1 MEDSSLQFA
10 QPIWML
16 VGLLVCAGIIAVFV
30 RFDRRRESDLAKII
44 HPRFRQRLTEGFSP
58 WRRNLKR
65 GLWLAAVALLFTAVA
80 RPQKGYEWTQ
90 VKRKGIDILF
100 AVDTSRSMLAEDLT
114 PNRLERAKMGITD
127 FVERL
132 ESDRV
137 GLIPFAGSAF
147 ALCPLTLDYDA
158 FRESLDALNTELIPR
173 QGTDLASAIKE
184 AERLFDE
191 AGNNHRILVLLT
203 DGEDLQ
209 GSVVDAAKAA
219 AKKGMS
225 IYTVGV
231 GSPDGATIP
240 IRYQNGR
247 NDFVRDEDGNVVRTK
262 LDEGTLRKIA
272 EQTEGLYVPLGRG
285 AEGLNTIYQERLR
298 LVPKSEMDQRME
310 RIPLERF
317 EWPLGAAVVLLLA
330 EFFIGDRRRVKPVRA
345 LPSAARRM
353 NPLPRVTPLLVFG
366 MACSLGVVSSRASD
380 AEDPRVIYNRGTEAY
395 EKGDFNA
402 ASEALRV
409 SLRTPDLTLQHK
421 AYYNL
426 GNTLYRTGQTSLE
439 KDPDVTI
446 KSWEGA
452 VKAYDDA
459 LALNSADEDARFNK
473 EWVAKKLKE
482 LKKQQQES
490 QKNDPNK
497 KDSEDQ
503 DKKDE
508 SKKDESKE
516 DSKDS
521 KDEEKKESDSSKE
534 SGDSKDGKEGGEEKP
549 EDSSGKEEGEKPEQK
564 GDQKGEDSQEEKPEE
579 QEGEKPGEK
588 KEPGEKEGKEA
599 SEESGEQEAGEVSE
613 ERGEKQEMTAE
624 EARQL
629 LESLKGDERQI
640 IPIPQAPRG
649 RLRSDNTTK
658 GKTW

>member
-1 MEDSSLQFA
+1 MDDATLHFV
-10 QPIWML
+10 QPIWIF
-16 VGLLVCAGIIAVFV
+16 VGLLACAAIFYLFV
-30 RFDRRRESDLAKII
+30 RFDRRREADLAKVV

-80 RPQKGYEWTQ
+80 RPQKGYEWLE

-114 PNRLERAKMGITD
+114 PNRLERAKLGIID

-158 FRESLDALNTELIPR
+158 FRESLDALDTDLIPR

-209 GSVVDAAKAA
+209 GSVVDAAKEA

-240 IRYQNGR
+240 ILYQNGR
-247 NDFVRDEDGNVVRTK
+247 RDFVRDEEGRVVRTK
-262 LDEGTLRKIA
+262 LDEKTLREIA

-310 RIPLERF
+310 KIPLERF
-317 EWPLGAAVVLLLA
+317 EWPLGAALFLLLA
-330 EFFIGDRRRVKPVRA
+330 EFFVGDRRRIKPARA
-345 LPSAARRM
+345 LPSAGRRI
-353 NPLPRVTPLLVFG
+353 NPLPRAAPICLLAFTFFG
-366 MACSLGVVSSRASD
+366 SVRESRAVE
-380 AEDPRVIYNRGTEAY
+380 AGDPRLIYNQGTGAY
-395 EKGDFNA
+395 AKGDFKA
-402 ASEALRV
+402 ASE
-409 SLRTPDLTLQHK
+409 SLRQSLQTPDLALQQK

-426 GNTLYRTGQTSLE
+426 GNTLYREGQGNLE
-439 KDPDVTI
+439 KEPKSAI
-446 KSWEGA
+446 KSWEGS

-459 LALNSADEDARFNK
+459 LALNPTDEDAIYNK
-473 EWVAKKLKE
+473 ELVAKKLEE

-490 QKNDPNK
+490 QKEDPKDQKDQDSKEEPKDDPEK
-497 KDSEDQ
+497 KDSKESKDGD
-503 DKKDE
+503 DKKSD
-508 SKKDESKE
+508 D
-516 DSKDS
+516 
-521 KDEEKKESDSSKE
+521 KKESE
-534 SGDSKDGKEGGEEKP
+534 DSKDGKDGQDKKNSDDPKDSAGKKDGEESDQKEGQQGKDDP
-549 EDSSGKEEGEKPEQK
+549 KEEGQK
-564 GDQKGEDSQEEKPEE
+564 SEGKDEPTSEEKDAKEGSEP
-579 QEGEKPGEK
+579 QGEKD
-588 KEPGEKEGKEA
+588 
-599 SEESGEQEAGEVSE
+599 AGEIGE
-613 ERGEKQEMTAE
+613 ERTGKQEMSLE

-629 LESLKGDERQI
+629 LEALRSDERTV

-649 RLRSDNTTK
+649 RFRTDQTTK